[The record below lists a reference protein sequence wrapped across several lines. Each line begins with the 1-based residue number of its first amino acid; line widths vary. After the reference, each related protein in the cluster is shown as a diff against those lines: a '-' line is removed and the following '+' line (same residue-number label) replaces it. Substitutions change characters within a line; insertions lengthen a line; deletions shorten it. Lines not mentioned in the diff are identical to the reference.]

1 LALAVPLS
9 RFTSRVGGGSAFFV
23 RPLHTLMKNHVHT
36 LLTVILLGFAVVPSH
51 AGTDTNAVTLVQ
63 IDSKDFGDT
72 NSLIKIVEFER
83 NTNTSKLR
91 MTHQKMGSSVGS
103 SMFIA
108 RGFYEVAKARGAEYF
123 INLKE
128 WDDKDGSRIFI
139 AGFTNTKDV
148 DLKKE
153 FGAEYDYNN
162 EYGQKRGFMSVS
174 QFKRFFEK

>member
-1 LALAVPLS
+1 VS
-9 RFTSRVGGGSAFFV
+9 
-23 RPLHTLMKNHVHT
+23 
-36 LLTVILLGFAVVPSH
+36 SH
-51 AGTDTNAVTLVQ
+51 AGTDTNSVTLVQ

-91 MTHQKMGSSVGS
+91 MTYQKMGSSVGS
-103 SMFIA
+103 SMFIM

-128 WDDKDGSRIFI
+128 WDDKDGSRIYI
-139 AGFTNTKDV
+139 AGFTNTKDA

-174 QFKRFFEK
+174 QLKRLLER

>member
-1 LALAVPLS
+1 
-9 RFTSRVGGGSAFFV
+9 
-23 RPLHTLMKNHVHT
+23 MKNHIR
-36 LLTVILLGFAVVPSH
+36 ILLAVIIVGFGVVSSH

-83 NTNTSKLR
+83 NANTSKLR

-103 SMFIA
+103 SMFIM
-108 RGFYEVAKARGAEYF
+108 RGFYEVAKARGEEYF

-128 WDDKDGSRIFI
+128 WDDKDGSRIYI
-139 AGFTNTKDV
+139 AGFTNTKDA

-162 EYGQKRGFMSVS
+162 ESGQKRGFMSVS
-174 QFKRFFEK
+174 QLKMFFEK

>member
-1 LALAVPLS
+1 
-9 RFTSRVGGGSAFFV
+9 
-23 RPLHTLMKNHVHT
+23 MKHHIHT
-36 LLTVILLGFAVVPSH
+36 LLTVILLGFAVVSSH
-51 AGTDTNAVTLVQ
+51 AGTDTNSVKLVW

-72 NSLIKIVEFER
+72 NSLMKIVEFER

-91 MTHQKMGSSVGS
+91 LTKNRMTHQKMGSVGS
-103 SMFIA
+103 SMFIM

-128 WDDKDGSRIFI
+128 WDDKDGSRIYI
-139 AGFTNTKDV
+139 AGFTNTKDA

-162 EYGQKRGFMSVS
+162 ESGQKRGFMSVS
-174 QFKRFFEK
+174 QLKRFLEK

>member
-1 LALAVPLS
+1 
-9 RFTSRVGGGSAFFV
+9 
-23 RPLHTLMKNHVHT
+23 MKNHIHT
-36 LLTVILLGFAVVPSH
+36 LLATFILGFGVMSSH
-51 AGTDTNAVTLVQ
+51 AGTDTNGVTLVQ

-103 SMFIA
+103 SMFIM
-108 RGFYEVAKARGAEYF
+108 RGFYEVAKARGEEYF

-128 WDDKDGSRIFI
+128 WDDKDGSRIYI
-139 AGFTNTKDV
+139 AGFTNTKDA
-148 DLKKE
+148 DLKME

-162 EYGQKRGFMSVS
+162 ESGQKRGFMSVS
-174 QFKRFFEK
+174 QLKMFFEK